1 MSLATEWNNDIK
13 YSCKHVN
20 IKKIINFLRS
30 FRGNTRFI
38 QKVTFEPLMDF
49 KQNHHQSWK
58 YYMQKLLPSKV
69 FFTKVIKTHN
79 YFFVAV
85 LLDFFIRQTLAVD
98 FWVLHKNMNGAFPLK
113 FALFNKGSNIL
124 GVSKNQFK
132 SF

>member
-1 MSLATEWNNDIK
+1 
-13 YSCKHVN
+13 
-20 IKKIINFLRS
+20 
-30 FRGNTRFI
+30 
-38 QKVTFEPLMDF
+38 
-49 KQNHHQSWK
+49 
-58 YYMQKLLPSKV
+58 MQKLLPSKV